1 MAVPEDEARSPVDF
15 ETAGAHVARQVPTTT
30 PESTAGEVRA
40 ALTGQQYACATDVAV
55 CVDGRLIGLV
65 PIEVLLAAPADAPAR
80 TIMDP
85 DPPVVRPGA
94 DQEQAAWKA
103 VQQGE
108 SALAVVDEAGGFVGL
123 IPPQRLLAVL
133 LAEHHEDMARLGGMW
148 RDALSAR
155 RSLQEPIWR
164 RLVHRLPWLV
174 VGLVGMLLAAD
185 LVAAFEHQLRS
196 SLVLAF
202 FLPGIV
208 YLADAVGTQ
217 TETLIVRGL
226 SVGIPIG
233 RVLRQEIV
241 TGILIGFG
249 LALASAMV
257 TVWRWNTGE
266 FVVVLAISLIA
277 ACSTA
282 TVVAITL
289 PWILHALGR
298 DPAFGSGPL
307 ATVIQDL
314 LSIVIYLTVARGLMG

>member
-1 MAVPEDEARSPVDF
+1 MAVPGDESVVPVAF
-15 ETAGAHVARQVPTTT
+15 ETAGEHVARRVPTTI
-30 PESTAGEVRA
+30 PEATAGEIRA
-40 ALTGQQYACATDVAV
+40 ALAGERYDCATDVAV
-55 CVDGRLIGLV
+55 CVEGRLVGLV
-65 PIEVLLAAPADAPAR
+65 PIEALLRAPADSSAR

-94 DQEQAAWKA
+94 DQEVAAWKA

-108 SALAVVDEAGGFVGL
+108 SALAVVDEAGAFIGL

-133 LAEHHEDMARLGGMW
+133 LAEHHEDMARLGGLW

-155 RSLQEPIWR
+155 RSLQEPVWR
-164 RLVHRLPWLV
+164 RLAHRLPWLV
-174 VGLVGMLLAAD
+174 VGLAGMVLAAD
-185 LVAAFEHQLRS
+185 IVAAFEHEVRS

-217 TETLIVRGL
+217 TETLVVRGL
-226 SVGIPIG
+226 SVGIPLV
-233 RVLRQEIV
+233 RVVRQEII
-241 TGILIGFG
+241 TGILIGLG
-249 LALASAMV
+249 LALASVPLA
-257 TVWRWNTGE
+257 WRWDGSQLMA
-266 FVVVLAISLIA
+266 VLGISLAA

-282 TVVAITL
+282 TAVAIAL
-289 PWILHALGR
+289 PWLLQRLGG

-314 LSIVIYLTVARGLMG
+314 LSILIYLTVARAFMG